1 MRSHQY
7 AKLLLMRTTIDLPDA
22 LLRQL
27 KAKAALEGTTLKALL
42 HNMVEHSLRN
52 RASGSPASAPSPAAL
67 PSIRLGRPLNL
78 PHPSNAA
85 LFDLLDD

>member
-1 MRSHQY
+1 
-7 AKLLLMRTTIDLPDA
+7 MRTTIDLPEA

-42 HNMVEHSLRN
+42 HSMVERGLRI
-52 RASGSPASAPSPAAL
+52 RASGSPVSAPSPAVL

>member
-1 MRSHQY
+1 
-7 AKLLLMRTTIDLPDA
+7 MRTTIDLPDA

-42 HNMVEHSLRN
+42 HNMIERSLRI
-52 RASGSPASAPSPAAL
+52 RASGSPESSPSPAAL

>member
-1 MRSHQY
+1 
-7 AKLLLMRTTIDLPDA
+7 MRTTLDLPDA

-27 KAKAALEGTTLKALL
+27 KVKAASEGTTLKTLVRRLIEYGLCALAEQ
-42 HNMVEHSLRN
+42 VPARS
-52 RASGSPASAPSPAAL
+52 AASAGL

-85 LFDLLDD
+85 LFELLDD

>member
-1 MRSHQY
+1 
-7 AKLLLMRTTIDLPDA
+7 MRTTLDLPDA

-27 KAKAALEGTTLKALL
+27 KVRAALEGTSLKALL
-42 HNMVEHSLRN
+42 RNVVERGLKAPTGREPDPS
-52 RASGSPASAPSPAAL
+52 ASPPAL

-78 PHPSNAA
+78 AHPSNAA

>member
-1 MRSHQY
+1 MRLHQY
-7 AKLLLMRTTIDLPDA
+7 AKFNFMRTTLDIPDA
-22 LLRQL
+22 LFRQL

-42 HNMVEHSLRN
+42 HNVVEQSLRS
-52 RASGSPASAPSPAAL
+52 RAHVEPTPAPSPAAL

>member
-1 MRSHQY
+1 
-7 AKLLLMRTTIDLPDA
+7 MRTTLDLPDA

-27 KAKAALEGTTLKALL
+27 KAKAALEGTTLKALIRSV
-42 HNMVEHSLRN
+42 VERGLRVPVD
-52 RASGSPASAPSPAAL
+52 GASAGAVAPAGL
-67 PSIRLGRPLNL
+67 PSVRLGRPLNL

>member
-1 MRSHQY
+1 V
-7 AKLLLMRTTIDLPDA
+7 RTTLDLPDA

-27 KAKAALEGTTLKALL
+27 KARAALEGTSLKAL
-42 HNMVEHSLRN
+42 MRSVVERGLR
-52 RASGSPASAPSPAAL
+52 APAGRDPDPSTRPPPL

-78 PHPSNAA
+78 ERPSNAA